1 MIRLL
6 PFILIPVI
14 IVSGLGYW
22 RYLAGK
28 QGLQTPQKINSQVD
42 QQVQAPVEVP
52 KTLPAVSTAEP
63 VPQVNNLKSPSPQ
76 VNISSS
82 ADSKI
87 KDLESTIIDLK
98 TRIAVLEKATPAP
111 AVSSAKYPL
120 YIPLGSGGGPWDNQ
134 NWESLAE
141 YQISINT
148 DNYSGYS
155 SMQLEANFRLTEAA
169 GIGSVRLYNITD
181 NSAISSE
188 LSTTSTS
195 FGSQTSATFKL
206 PSGQK
211 TYSIQIKSTQ
221 GKTLFVQSARI
232 KVNF

>member
-1 MIRLL
+1 M
-6 PFILIPVI
+6 

-28 QGLQTPQKINSQVD
+28 QNLIVPQTTQDTSPI
-42 QQVQAPVEVP
+42 EVP
-52 KTLPAVSTAEP
+52 KTLPAASAKDTPVTP
-63 VPQVNNLKSPSPQ
+63 VPQASNLNPLDPRMQ
-76 VNISSS
+76 AVE
-82 ADSKI
+82 AAVV
-87 KDLESTIIDLK
+87 DLK
-98 TRIAVLEKATPAP
+98 ARVSALEKATPVP
-111 AVSSAKYPL
+111 AASSSKYPL

-141 YQISINT
+141 YQISINP
-148 DNYSGYS
+148 DNYSAYS

-169 GIGSVRLYNITD
+169 GTGSIRLYNITD
-181 NSAISSE
+181 SSAISSE

-211 TYSIQIKSTQ
+211 TYSIQVKSTQ